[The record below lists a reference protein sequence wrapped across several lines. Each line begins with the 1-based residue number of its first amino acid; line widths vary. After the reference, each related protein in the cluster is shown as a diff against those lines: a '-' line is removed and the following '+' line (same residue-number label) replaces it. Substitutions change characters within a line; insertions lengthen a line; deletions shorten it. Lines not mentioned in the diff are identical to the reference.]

1 MSFPRPLVA
10 YLRTAEDAR
19 LPIAR
24 EADHRVALMPESAS
38 ALEELGLTHAIPAD
52 LRDPAR
58 FRAWGREAHERRTSF
73 ILTID
78 DHLTHALPEFRAAG
92 FDPLRALAHAF
103 TCLHESVL
111 FATHLLEESFRILR
125 PSTVWIAPAPPIRR
139 VAWPPFPV
147 PPIPALTERIGTFL
161 HGPGHPPLPRPELY
175 FRESL
180 YALLLPP
187 LSRRAGI
194 RLIEGAILPEPP
206 SAMLPAVL
214 KALPGVRFEPGS
226 WLFASPSYELAPFR
240 ADRLRR
246 GLPSLYAP
254 DLVREAP
261 GNYRGF
267 TLRRKLARLFE
278 RLMAR
283 DASFEAL
290 FGPSGPA
297 LRRALEA
304 RLEYVFLGLVPAYW
318 QNHRTARRILERA
331 KPAVVIGG
339 STGYL
344 SEIAFLP
351 AAASLGIPRVQYCH
365 GWSQTPYPFAWE
377 QIPEADLYLTWEDPE
392 RGACGS
398 ERVRSRAVAV
408 GSSRLQSL
416 ALRTAPEQVAAIR
429 ATWRRDGRP
438 VVLYVPNWVEYSR
451 RWVNCPEE
459 PVWQFRF
466 QRRLFDLFSRHPG
479 IDVIWKPLLPWGF
492 HPERFGHPLPDHI
505 RLVTDTP
512 PSRLVWAADLVVLD
526 AISSPFA
533 EAALTRAPIV
543 ILCRNPELE
552 VSDFD
557 LSLVAKRAEV
567 HRDVASFFR
576 RLEELMAAGTFPQL
590 AAPDDSF
597 LLDKH
602 VDPDRPS
609 TEEASG
615 PASRAEEAISAL
627 LRIRSAEH
635 AKG

>member
-1 MSFPRPLVA
+1 MSLPRPLVA

-24 EADHRVALMPESAS
+24 EADHRVALMPEAAS
-38 ALEELGLTHAIPAD
+38 VLESSGLDHAIPAD
-52 LRDPAR
+52 LRDPVQ
-58 FRAWGREAHERRTSF
+58 FRAWGRDAHERRTSF
-73 ILTID
+73 ILAID
-78 DHLTHALPEFRAAG
+78 DQLARALPEFRAAG
-92 FDPLRALAHAF
+92 FHPIRALAHAF

-111 FATHLLEESFRILR
+111 FATHLLEESFRILK
-125 PSTVWIAPAPPIRR
+125 PGTAWIAPAPPTRR
-139 VAWPPFPV
+139 VRWPPLPLPDAPV
-147 PPIPALTERIGTFL
+147 LTGRIARFL

-187 LSRRAGI
+187 LSRHAGV
-194 RLIEGAILPEPP
+194 RVVEGAILPESP
-206 SAMLPAVL
+206 SASLPPVL
-214 KALPGVRFEPGS
+214 EELPGGRIEPDS

-240 ADRLRR
+240 EDRMRR

-261 GNYRGF
+261 GSYRGF
-267 TLRRKLARLFE
+267 TLRRRLARLFH
-278 RLMAR
+278 RLVAR

-297 LRRALEA
+297 LRGTLEA
-304 RLEYVFLGLVPAYW
+304 RLEYLFLGLVPAYW
-318 QNHRTARRILERA
+318 HSHLAARRILERA
-331 KPAVVIGG
+331 KPEVVIGG

-344 SEIAFLP
+344 SEMAFLP

-377 QIPEADLYLTWEDPE
+377 QLPEADLYLTWEDPE
-392 RGACGS
+392 RGSCGS
-398 ERVRSRAVAV
+398 ERVRRRAVAV

-416 ALRTAPEQVAAIR
+416 ALRKAPEQVAAIR
-429 ATWRRDGRP
+429 ASWRRADRP

-459 PVWQFRF
+459 PVWQYRF
-466 QRRLFDLFSRHPG
+466 QRRLFELFSRHPG

-492 HPERFGHPLPDHI
+492 HPEHFRRPLPDHI

-512 PSRLVWAADLVVLD
+512 PSTLAWAADLVVLD

-552 VSDFD
+552 VSDYD
-557 LSLVAKRAEV
+557 LSLVGRRADV
-567 HRDVASFFR
+567 HRDVESFFR
-576 RLEELMAAGTFPQL
+576 RLEELMAAGEFPQL
-590 AAPDDSF
+590 ENPDDSF
-597 LLDKH
+597 LVDKH
-602 VDPDRPS
+602 VDPGAFDAGG
-609 TEEASG
+609 ASG
-615 PASRAEEAISAL
+615 PATRAASAVSEL
-627 LRIRSAEH
+627 LRARSTMGA
-635 AKG
+635 